1 YFYILST
8 AMVIMSWNPDP
19 ASLEQVVILLN
30 QSKTA
35 DSAVQKQV
43 HEKLNELNQIPD
55 FNNYLAFIL
64 QLPTQDETNRSMA
77 GLILKNNIKNHYQLY
92 PAEVLECVKRA
103 CLACLG
109 DRSAMIRATVGTI
122 ITTMVSKARLEA
134 WPELMPHL
142 VASLDSGDEFLVEGS
157 FSAMHKICEDSK
169 QLLEDTPVSQPL
181 GILIPKFIEF
191 TGHRS
196 AKVRSLALG
205 CINQFIGGHSQAPM
219 QYLDR
224 LLESVFRLAE
234 DTDTEVRKQ
243 VCSSLVLLVDSR
255 MGYLLPY
262 MTSILEFML
271 LRTQD
276 PDEFVAQEACELWL
290 AIADQPNCQ
299 ELLRPYLPKLIPVL
313 CRGMKYSESDAEAL
327 ELENR
332 EDAHIPDRE
341 SDIRPRFHRTRSKMA
356 SQHLH
361 DCAAGGGSGED
372 ADASGGLEQQQQ
384 DLLLLAES
392 GDADDSGGGGD
403 DILSSWNLRKCSAAA
418 LDVLANVFRDE
429 LLEHLLPILKD
440 TLLSERWDVKESGI
454 LILGAVAEGCLQG
467 VTAYLPELFRLL
479 LTCLQHAKPLV
490 RSITCWTLSRY
501 AHWIVTQPHE
511 LCLKPLLYEL
521 LNRILDT
528 NKRVQEAA
536 CSAFATLEEE
546 TCSDLVPYLG
556 DIVQTL
562 VFAFQRYQ
570 HKNLLI
576 LYDAIGTLADS
587 VGSHLNQEAFVQ
599 LLMPRLFQ
607 KWESLND
614 DDKDLFPLLE
624 CLSSLATAL
633 GVGFLPYCEPVFA
646 RCVRLVETTL
656 RQQQLHFQNP
666 EANEAPDKDF
676 MIVSLD
682 LLSGVAEGLGSEIQP
697 LVQGSPI
704 LDLLYHCMQDSQP
717 IVRQSAF
724 ALLGD
729 LSKACFDQLRPAVGN
744 FLMVLAANLNPVN
757 ISVCNNAI
765 WAIGE
770 ISIRLG
776 SEIKPYVE
784 KIIDPLTDI
793 INRTNTPKTLQEN
806 TAITIGRLGL
816 VCPMEVAPYMSRFLR
831 QWCLSLRNIR
841 DNEEKDSAFR
851 GICNLINIKPDV
863 VVNEFIYFCDSVA
876 SWSEPQPDL
885 KEMFHKIIFAVKE
898 NVGPENWAKFWAQCP
913 PLLKERL
920 HAQYG
925 L

>member
-1 YFYILST
+1 
-8 AMVIMSWNPDP
+8 MVIMSWNPDP

-196 AKVRSLALG
+196 

-806 TAITIGRLGL
+806 TGEL
-816 VCPMEVAPYMSRFLR
+816 VANLNNWQICLR
-831 QWCLSLRNIR
+831 
-841 DNEEKDSAFR
+841 
-851 GICNLINIKPDV
+851 
-863 VVNEFIYFCDSVA
+863 
-876 SWSEPQPDL
+876 
-885 KEMFHKIIFAVKE
+885 
-898 NVGPENWAKFWAQCP
+898 
-913 PLLKERL
+913 
-920 HAQYG
+920 
-925 L
+925 

>member
-1 YFYILST
+1 
-8 AMVIMSWNPDP
+8 
-19 ASLEQVVILLN
+19 
-30 QSKTA
+30 
-35 DSAVQKQV
+35 
-43 HEKLNELNQIPD
+43 
-55 FNNYLAFIL
+55 
-64 QLPTQDETNRSMA
+64 ETNRYA
-77 GLILKNNIKNHYQLY
+77 GLILKNNIKITTSSIL
-92 PAEVLECVKRA
+92 AEVLECVKRA

-122 ITTMVSKARLEA
+122 ITSHGVQGPARGMA
-134 WPELMPHL
+134 RAH
-142 VASLDSGDEFLVEGS
+142 ASSDSGDEFLVEGS

-191 TGHRS
+191 TGHRN
-196 AKVRSLALG
+196 AKGSLPGPRLHQPVHRRRLCNIWTA
-205 CINQFIGGHSQAPM
+205 
-219 QYLDR
+219 

-313 CRGMKYSESDAEAL
+313 CRGMKKRRRGARIGES
-327 ELENR
+327 R
-332 EDAHIPDRE
+332 DAHIPDRE
-341 SDIRPRFHRTRSKMA
+341 SDIRPRFHRTRSKTA

-361 DCAAGGGSGED
+361 DCAAGGGGASGED
-372 ADASGGLEQQQQ
+372 ADASGGLEQQQQQ

-467 VTAYLPELFRLL
+467 VTAYLPELLL

-599 LLMPRLFQ
+599 LLMPRL
-607 KWESLND
+607 LND

-765 WAIGE
+765 SGLSAE
-770 ISIRLG
+770 ISIRL
-776 SEIKPYVE
+776 
-784 KIIDPLTDI
+784 
-793 INRTNTPKTLQEN
+793 
-806 TAITIGRLGL
+806 
-816 VCPMEVAPYMSRFLR
+816 
-831 QWCLSLRNIR
+831 
-841 DNEEKDSAFR
+841 
-851 GICNLINIKPDV
+851 
-863 VVNEFIYFCDSVA
+863 
-876 SWSEPQPDL
+876 
-885 KEMFHKIIFAVKE
+885 
-898 NVGPENWAKFWAQCP
+898 
-913 PLLKERL
+913 
-920 HAQYG
+920 
-925 L
+925 